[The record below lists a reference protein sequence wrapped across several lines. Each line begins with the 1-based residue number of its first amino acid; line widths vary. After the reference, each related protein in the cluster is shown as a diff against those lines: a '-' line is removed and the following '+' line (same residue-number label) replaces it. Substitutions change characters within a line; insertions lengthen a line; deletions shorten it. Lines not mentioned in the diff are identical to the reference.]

1 MRLGFLAI
9 PLRVSNPLK
18 PSSSARRDSGRAMSL
33 QPSPVLRD
41 ARPGPLPAAGLL
53 RDIWRS
59 TPVRLRRHLSGG
71 TYRPEI
77 DGLRFFAIAIVV
89 VGHLA
94 ERLTRFFP
102 GARALA
108 EGTTLGD
115 LVQRPGLGV
124 YLFFAISGFI
134 LASQAAR
141 AKAHPLSG
149 TFLRTYF
156 GRRIL
161 RIEPPYVVL
170 LVATF
175 LFIVAT
181 GYSPEG
187 AKQFETAPA
196 SLGLSLAG
204 SIVYLHG
211 LVWGT
216 FPRLF
221 PPGWSL
227 EIEVQFYVLAP
238 LFFAL
243 WFASART
250 GVRIA
255 LGVVGLAGGSLLSL
269 TAPQSAGPLHL
280 QTSILLYLHFF
291 WLGLVLS
298 QAQGWIAERL
308 ATMPP
313 VVPNLLGWG
322 GLALYLVV
330 PNAPAADTGP
340 HLAIGLVMRAAALTG
355 IAAMFAAVFAPCSSF
370 RSLCARP
377 WIALIGGACY
387 SLYLTHLQVIQVTTS
402 VAAKLLPGAGLATLA
417 MLAAVQV
424 IAVLCVGLTFYAVI
438 ERTFMRRDWPQAFWR
453 LFVPAAPS
461 GG

>member
-1 MRLGFLAI
+1 
-9 PLRVSNPLK
+9 
-18 PSSSARRDSGRAMSL
+18 MSL

-41 ARPGPLPAAGLL
+41 ARPGPLPAAGPL
-53 RDIWRS
+53 RDVWQS
-59 TPVRLRRHLSGG
+59 TPIRLRRHLSGG

-102 GARALA
+102 AAQALT
-108 EGTTLGD
+108 EGNALGD

-149 TFLRTYF
+149 AFLSAYF

-161 RIEPPYVVL
+161 RIEPPYVIL

-175 LFIVAT
+175 LFIVAI

-204 SIVYLHG
+204 SVIYLHG

-243 WFASART
+243 WFASSRT
-250 GVRIA
+250 GVRVA

-269 TAPQSAGPLHL
+269 TAPQSAGPFHF

-298 QAQGWIAERL
+298 QAQGWIGERL
-308 ATMPP
+308 AAMPP
-313 VVPNLLGWG
+313 AVPALLGWG
-322 GLALYLVV
+322 GLVLYLVV

-340 HLAIGLVMRAAALTG
+340 HLAVGLALRIAALAG
-355 IAAMFAAVFAPCSSF
+355 IAAMFAAVFAPRSSF
-370 RSLCARP
+370 RTFCARP

-402 VAAKLLPGAGLATLA
+402 VAAKLLPGAGFATLA
-417 MLAAVQV
+417 ALAIVQIV
-424 IAVLCVGLTFYAVI
+424 AVLCVGLTFYALI
-438 ERTFMRRDWPQAFWR
+438 ERTFMQRDWPRAFWR
-453 LFVPAAPS
+453 CVVPATRS
-461 GG
+461 GA

>member
-1 MRLGFLAI
+1 
-9 PLRVSNPLK
+9 
-18 PSSSARRDSGRAMSL
+18 MSL

-41 ARPGPLPAAGLL
+41 ARPGPLPATGPL
-53 RDIWRS
+53 RDVWRAI
-59 TPVRLRRHLSGG
+59 PVRLRRHLSGG

-102 GARALA
+102 GAQALA
-108 EGTTLGD
+108 EGNAIGD

-149 TFLRTYF
+149 AFLRAYF

-161 RIEPPYVVL
+161 RIEPPYVIL

-187 AKQFETAPA
+187 AKQFETAPV

-204 SIVYLHG
+204 SVVYLHG
-211 LVWGT
+211 LIWGT

-269 TAPQSAGPLHL
+269 TAPQNAGPVHL

-298 QAQGWIAERL
+298 QAQGWIADRL
-308 ATMPP
+308 AARPP
-313 VVPNLLGWG
+313 AVAEFLGWG
-322 GLALYLVV
+322 GLVLYLVV
-330 PNAPAADTGP
+330 PNAPVADTWP
-340 HLAIGLVMRAAALTG
+340 HLATGLVMRAAALAG
-355 IAAMFAAVFAPCSSF
+355 IAAMFAAVFAPRSSF
-370 RSLCARP
+370 RSFCARP

-387 SLYLTHLQVIQVTTS
+387 SLYLTHLQVIQVMTS
-402 VAAKLLPGAGLATLA
+402 VAAKVLPDPGPATLAVLSAVQIVVVLFAGLA
-417 MLAAVQV
+417 
-424 IAVLCVGLTFYAVI
+424 FYAVV
-438 ERTFMRRDWPQAFWR
+438 ERTFMLRDWPRVFGR
-453 LFVPAAPS
+453 FVVSRATS
-461 GG
+461 SR

>member
-1 MRLGFLAI
+1 
-9 PLRVSNPLK
+9 
-18 PSSSARRDSGRAMSL
+18 MSL

-94 ERLTRFFP
+94 ERLMRFFP
-102 GARALA
+102 AARTLA
-108 EGTTLGD
+108 DGTVVGD

-149 TFLRTYF
+149 PFLRSYF

-187 AKQFETAPA
+187 AKQFEAAPD
-196 SLGLSLAG
+196 SLALSLAG
-204 SIVYLHG
+204 SVVYLHG
-211 LVWGT
+211 LIWGT

-243 WFASART
+243 WFASSRT
-250 GVRIA
+250 NVRIA
-255 LGVVGLAGGSLLSL
+255 LGAIGLAGGSLLSL

-298 QAQGWIAERL
+298 QAQGWIADRL
-308 ATMPP
+308 AAMPP
-313 VVPNLLGWG
+313 SVPAFLGWG
-322 GLALYLVV
+322 GLVLYLVV
-330 PNAPAADTGP
+330 PNAPDADTWA
-340 HLAIGLVMRAAALTG
+340 HLATGIVLRAAALGG
-355 IAAMFAAVFAPCSSF
+355 IAAMFAAVFAPRSSF
-370 RSLCARP
+370 RSFCARP

-387 SLYLTHLQVIQVTTS
+387 SLYLTHLQVIQLMTS
-402 VAAKLLPGAGLATLA
+402 VTAKVLPDAGPV
-417 MLAAVQV
+417 MLAVLAVLQV
-424 IAVLCVGLTFYAVI
+424 VMVLCVGLAFYAVV
-438 ERTFMRRDWPQAFWR
+438 ERTFMRRDWPQAFGR
-453 LFVPAAPS
+453 FVAS
-461 GG
+461 RVGSRR